1 MTNKPTALL
10 SIPTVHIYAIR
21 SYYVLCYLLLLVLAL
36 AVYVSI
42 FVFNSS
48 GRKNIKL
55 INIVIKR
62 NQQSSGMLFKEPYK
76 MWQSCPKLDD
86 AIRRYILEI

>member
-10 SIPTVHIYAIR
+10 SIPAVHIYAIR
-21 SYYVLCYLLLLVLAL
+21 SYCVLCYLLLLVLAL
-36 AVYVSI
+36 AVHVSI
-42 FVFNSS
+42 FVFKSS
-48 GRKNIKL
+48 GRKIKL
-55 INIVIKR
+55 INFVIKR
-62 NQQSSGMLFKEPYK
+62 NQHSSGMSFKEPYK